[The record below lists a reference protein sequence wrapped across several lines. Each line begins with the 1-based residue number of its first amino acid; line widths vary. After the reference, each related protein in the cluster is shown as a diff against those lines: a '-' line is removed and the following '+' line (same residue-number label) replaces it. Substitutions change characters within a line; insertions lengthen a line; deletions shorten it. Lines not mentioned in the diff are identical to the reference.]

1 MKYLD
6 CIELLSLA
14 LKTLRKGQRDQVPMS
29 KMLEVSTLVTQSLN
43 RVDDANAQTM
53 LIDVL
58 NGVNVAQ
65 QNAAI
70 KFLPATMKE
79 VLVEGL
85 EGALTRIADVAWDYY
100 SEHDVPENQHNVL
113 RTLVEYHLFKGS
125 VTV

>member
-1 MKYLD
+1 M
-6 CIELLSLA
+6 
-14 LKTLRKGQRDQVPMS
+14 P

-100 SEHDVPENQHNVL
+100 SEHDVPENQHDVL